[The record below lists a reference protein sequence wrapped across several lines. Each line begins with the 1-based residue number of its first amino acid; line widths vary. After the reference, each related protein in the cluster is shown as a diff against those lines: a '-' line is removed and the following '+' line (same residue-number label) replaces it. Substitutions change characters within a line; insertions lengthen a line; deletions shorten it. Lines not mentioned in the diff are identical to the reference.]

1 MNEAATHDV
10 RDRAIGDIIRDLRN
24 LSADNV
30 QNILEYQRNHG
41 VRFGDAAVALGH
53 ATAEDVMVAL
63 SQQFHY
69 PYAPSASKDLSDELV
84 TLKAPFTPA
93 AEAFRAIRTR
103 LLMRSQDAGTEPV
116 RRALAVV
123 SPDVADGKSYFAANL
138 AVSLAQLGRQVLLV
152 DADMRSPRQ
161 HELFKLENQAG
172 LSTLLS
178 GRSERQVIKRVSSL
192 HELCVLPVGGTPP
205 NPLELVERP
214 AFSLLMR
221 ELVLKFDHVVV
232 DTPASVLG
240 ADAVAIAARC
250 GSALVV
256 ARRDAS
262 RLQSLGELT
271 SALSVGATQLAGV
284 VYNEY

>member
-1 MNEAATHDV
+1 MTEAATNEL
-10 RDRAIGDIIRDLRN
+10 RDRSIGDIIRDLRN

-30 QNILEYQRNHG
+30 QAILEYQRDKG

-53 ATAEDVMVAL
+53 ATSDDVMVAL

-69 PYAPSASKDLSDELV
+69 PYTPSASKELSDELV

-103 LLMRSQDAGTEPV
+103 LLMRGPDAAAEPA

-161 HELFKLENQAG
+161 HELFKIENQSG
-172 LSTLLS
+172 LSTLLA
-178 GRSERQVIKRVSSL
+178 GRSDRQSIKRIASL
-192 HELCVLPVGGTPP
+192 PELYVMPVGGTPP

-221 ELVLKFDHVVV
+221 ELVQKFDHVVV
-232 DTPASVLG
+232 DTPASALG
-240 ADAVAIAARC
+240 SDAVAIAARC

-256 ARRDAS
+256 ARRGAS
-262 RLQSLGELT
+262 RLQSLADLT
-271 SALSVGATQLAGV
+271 AALAVGATQLAGV

>member
-1 MNEAATHDV
+1 MTEAATHDL
-10 RDRAIGDIIRDLRN
+10 RDRSIGDIIRDLRN

-103 LLMRSQDAGTEPV
+103 LLMRSPEAGTDAP
-116 RRALAVV
+116 RSALAVV

-161 HELFKLENQAG
+161 HELFKIENQAG
-172 LSTLLS
+172 LSTLLA
-178 GRSERQVIKRVSSL
+178 GRSERQVIKRVASL
-192 HELCVLPVGGTPP
+192 PELCVLPVGGTPP

-214 AFSLLMR
+214 AFSLLIR
-221 ELVLKFDHVVV
+221 ELVQKFDHVVV
-232 DTPASVLG
+232 DTPASALG

-256 ARRDAS
+256 ARRDVS
-262 RLQSLGELT
+262 RLESLGELT
-271 SALSVGATQLAGV
+271 SALAVGSTRLAGV
-284 VYNEY
+284 VYNEF

>member
-1 MNEAATHDV
+1 MTEAATHDL
-10 RDRAIGDIIRDLRN
+10 RDRSIGDIIRDLRN

-84 TLKAPFTPA
+84 TLKAPFTPE

-103 LLMRSQDAGTEPV
+103 LLMRAETQAEPA
-116 RRALAVV
+116 RRAIAVV
-123 SPDVADGKSYFAANL
+123 SPDTSDGKSYFAANL
-138 AVSLAQLGRQVLLV
+138 AISLAQLRRQVLLV

-161 HELFKLENQAG
+161 HSLFQVENQAG
-172 LSTLLS
+172 LSTLLA
-178 GRSERQVIKRVSSL
+178 GRSERQVIKRVACL
-192 HELCVLPVGGTPP
+192 PELCVLPVGGTPP

-221 ELVLKFDHVVV
+221 ELVQKFDHVVV
-232 DTPASVLG
+232 DTPAGSLG
-240 ADAVAIAARC
+240 SDAVAIAARC

-256 ARRDAS
+256 ARRNVS
-262 RLQSLGELT
+262 RLESLEALT
-271 SALSVGATQLAGV
+271 SALAVGSTQLVGV